1 MKLRLEVLDG
11 ARKGTRRVYD
21 VDRVGIGRHPDADLQ
36 FDPEGDRAVSAY
48 HAALARD
55 EDGWYVRDLGSRNG
69 TLVEGERIERDRRI
83 RDGDTIRF
91 GEGGPSVRVH
101 LGHGGESPGPPAA
114 RDEED
119 SRTAV
124 LRRKLGR
131 KVRHLRLISLVL
143 AGLLLAVLALIVSRD
158 SREGAR
164 PSQQRRALQQTS
176 DSVMTASPRAVDSLR
191 GRAEGLRRAL
201 DESRSRLAALR
212 AELAERDRA
221 ADSSAGG
228 RRSRDELRRELQ
240 SVTAALRRQ
249 QLAAEL
255 DFAALEEGNWP
266 ALARIYVQRA
276 GEPVVTATA
285 FAVRSD
291 ALLATSRHVVMG
303 DGDDRPDRIAVQ
315 FARSR
320 QVWPARLVVASR
332 RADLALVQ
340 ARNVAG
346 EVPTVQGLNLRPDTL
361 AAGTPVALMGYPLS
375 APPPADGAS
384 SEHAPEPIVTGGLL
398 VDRIQGTVRIRGYGE
413 PGGSGS
419 PILDARGQV
428 VGILRGGTTNP
439 AEGEQ
444 VLVGVPST
452 ELDRLLSTV
461 R

>member
-1 MKLRLEVLDG
+1 MKLRIEVLDG
-11 ARKGTRRVYD
+11 ARKGTRRAYD
-21 VDRVGIGRHPDADLQ
+21 GDRIGVGRHPDADLQ
-36 FDPEGDRAVSAY
+36 FDPEGDRAVSTY
-48 HAALARD
+48 HAVLARD
-55 EDGWYVRDLGSRNG
+55 EDGWFVRDLGSRNG
-69 TLVEGERIERDRRI
+69 TLVDGQRIEADRRI
-83 RDGDTIRF
+83 QDGDTIRF
-91 GEGGPSVRVH
+91 GEGGPSVRVRF
-101 LGHGGESPGPPAA
+101 GSGAESSGPPAA
-114 RDEED
+114 QGEEL

-131 KVRHLRLISLVL
+131 KVRHLRLISLAL
-143 AGLLLAVLALIVSRD
+143 AGLLLAVLFLVLSRD
-158 SREGAR
+158 SREEAR
-164 PSQQRRALQQTS
+164 WSQQRRALQQTS
-176 DSVMTASPRAVDSLR
+176 DSVLTASARTVDSLR

-201 DESRSRLAALR
+201 DRSRSRLAALR
-212 AELAERDRA
+212 AELEERDRP
-221 ADSSAGG
+221 ADSAGDG
-228 RRSRDELRRELQ
+228 RSRDELRRELQ

-266 ALARIYVQRA
+266 ALARIFVQRA

-291 ALLATSRHVVMG
+291 GLLATSRHVVMG
-303 DGDDRPDRIAVQ
+303 EGNDRPDRIAVQ

-320 QVWPARLVVASR
+320 QVWPASLVVASR
-332 RADLALVQ
+332 RADLALVR
-340 ARNVAG
+340 ARNLAG

-384 SEHAPEPIVTGGLL
+384 PEHAPEPIVTGGLL
-398 VDRIQGTVRIRGYGE
+398 VDRIEGAVRIRGYGE

-419 PILDARGQV
+419 PILDGRGQV
-428 VGILRGGTTNP
+428 VGILRGGTANP

-452 ELDRLLSTV
+452 ELDRLLSSV

>member
-1 MKLRLEVLDG
+1 MPLR
-11 ARKGTRRVYD
+11 
-21 VDRVGIGRHPDADLQ
+21 
-36 FDPEGDRAVSAY
+36 
-48 HAALARD
+48 
-55 EDGWYVRDLGSRNG
+55 
-69 TLVEGERIERDRRI
+69 
-83 RDGDTIRF
+83 
-91 GEGGPSVRVH
+91 
-101 LGHGGESPGPPAA
+101 
-114 RDEED
+114 
-119 SRTAV
+119 
-124 LRRKLGR
+124 
-131 KVRHLRLISLVL
+131 
-143 AGLLLAVLALIVSRD
+143 
-158 SREGAR
+158 
-164 PSQQRRALQQTS
+164 
-176 DSVMTASPRAVDSLR
+176 
-191 GRAEGLRRAL
+191 
-201 DESRSRLAALR
+201 
-212 AELAERDRA
+212 
-221 ADSSAGG
+221 
-228 RRSRDELRRELQ
+228 ELRRELQ

-332 RADLALVQ
+332 RADLALVR

-428 VGILRGGTTNP
+428 VGILRGGTANP

-452 ELDRLLSTV
+452 ELHRLLSTV